1 MAVILV
7 TGASGQLGS
16 EIKAASGH
24 YSGYEFI
31 FTDTD
36 NLDITDAEVVNDF
49 IVKNQPDWII
59 NCAAYNFVD
68 KAETDSENAFRI
80 NASAV
85 KNLAESIRGTETRL
99 IHVSTDYVF
108 DGSSNTPYNEN
119 SEVNPQS
126 VYGKSKLEGEKFAL
140 LHNGTMVIRTS
151 WLYSSV
157 GNNFVKTML
166 RLGKEKESVNV
177 VFDQAG
183 TPTYAADLAEAILYI
198 VSRVIR
204 NQIAFVAGTY
214 HYSNEGVCSW
224 YDFATEIFL
233 EAGLKCKVN
242 PILSKDFSSTVKRP
256 FYSVLDKTKI
266 KEDYGLEIP
275 HWRSSLKKCMEIL
288 NLKGAPTPKQYLPP
302 NPPKG
307 GL

>member
-36 NLDITDAEVVNDF
+36 NLDITDAEAVNEF

-68 KAETDSENAFRI
+68 KAENDSENAFRI
-80 NASAV
+80 NSTAV
-85 KNLAESIRGTETRL
+85 KNLAESIRETETRL

-108 DGSSNTPYNEN
+108 DGSSNTPYNVN

-126 VYGKSKLEGEKFAL
+126 VYGKSKLEGERFAL

-151 WLYSSV
+151 WLYSSF
-157 GNNFVKTML
+157 GNNFMKTML
-166 RLGKEKESVNV
+166 RLGKEKESINV

-198 VSRVIR
+198 ISRVIR

-242 PILSKDFSSTVKRP
+242 PILSKDFPSTVKRP
-256 FYSVLDKTKI
+256 SYSVLDKSKI

-288 NLKGAPTPKQYLPP
+288 NLKGASTRKQYLPP